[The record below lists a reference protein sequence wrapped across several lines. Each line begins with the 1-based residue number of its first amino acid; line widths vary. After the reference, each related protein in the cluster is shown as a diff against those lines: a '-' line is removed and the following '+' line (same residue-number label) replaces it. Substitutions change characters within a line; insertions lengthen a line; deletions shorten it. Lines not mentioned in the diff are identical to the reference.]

1 MGFKTG
7 IVGLP
12 NVGKSTLFN
21 ALTRTSSAQ
30 TANFPFCTID
40 PNVGE
45 VPVPDGRLQKLSK
58 IASSKVVIPTKMTF
72 VDIAGLVRG
81 ASRGEGLG
89 NKFLANIRECDAI
102 IHVLRCFRDSE
113 VTHVSGK
120 VDPIADADI
129 IETELLL
136 ADLEKVEKK
145 IISIEKK
152 ANSGDKDLKKSLGV
166 YQKILKGISDGV
178 PARAITFEEEDISI
192 VNALQ
197 LLTFKP
203 ILYVCNV
210 SENSAAHGNE
220 FSSKVQELVNLR
232 NAKMVI
238 ISAVIEE
245 EISKLEDYNDARL
258 FLEDLGLEEPGL
270 NRIINSGYNLL
281 NLQTF
286 FTVGPKEARAWTIP
300 KGALAP
306 EAAGRI
312 HSDFE
317 KGFIRAEII
326 SYEDYIKY
334 EGEQGAKEA
343 GKMKIEGKSYLVH
356 EGDIIHV
363 LFNL

>member
-1 MGFKTG
+1 MGFRTG

-45 VPVPDGRLQKLSK
+45 VPVPDNRLQELSK
-58 IASSKVVIPTKMTF
+58 IASSKVIIPAKMTF
-72 VDIAGLVRG
+72 VDIAGLVKG
-81 ASRGEGLG
+81 ASQGEGLG

-102 IHVLRCFRDSE
+102 IHVLRCFQDSKI
-113 VTHVSGK
+113 THVSNK

-136 ADLEKVEKK
+136 SDLETVERK
-145 IISIEKK
+145 IISIERK
-152 ANSGDKDLKKSLGV
+152 ANSGDKELKHSLVVFQRIVEAFSNGF
-166 YQKILKGISDGV
+166 
-178 PARAITFEEEDISI
+178 PARAIEFDEQEISLI
-192 VNALQ
+192 TPLQ
-197 LLTFKP
+197 LLTAKP

-210 SENSAAHGNE
+210 DESAAASGNK
-220 FSSKVQELVNLR
+220 FSRAVEELANSK
-232 NAKMVI
+232 NAKAVI

-245 EISKLEDYNDARL
+245 EISGLEDPEDAKL
-258 FLEDLGLEEPGL
+258 FLSDLGLDEPGL
-270 NRIINSGYNLL
+270 NRVISTGYNLL
-281 NLQTF
+281 NLNTF

-300 KGALAP
+300 EGSLAP
-306 EAAGRI
+306 HAAGKI
-312 HSDFE
+312 HTDFE

-326 SYEDYIKY
+326 TYEDYT
-334 EGEQGAKEA
+334 EFGGEQGAKEA
-343 GKMKIEGKSYLVH
+343 GKMKIEGKSYVVK

>member
-45 VPVPDGRLQKLSK
+45 VPVPDSRLQKLSK
-58 IASSKVVIPTKMTF
+58 IAASKIIIPTKMTF
-72 VDIAGLVRG
+72 VDIAGLVKG
-81 ASRGEGLG
+81 ASKGEGLG

-102 IHVLRCFRDSE
+102 IHVLRCFQDSE

-120 VDPIADADI
+120 VDPIADAEI

-136 ADLEKVEKK
+136 ADLETVEKRLIQSK
-145 IISIEKK
+145 KK
-152 ANSGDKDLKKSLGV
+152 ANGGDKDSKKSL
-166 YQKILKGISDGV
+166 ILLERLAKVLGDGF
-178 PARAITFEEEDISI
+178 PARTIEVAEEDVLTLNSF
-192 VNALQ
+192 Q
-197 LLTFKP
+197 LLTAKP

-210 SENSAAHGNE
+210 PEGSAAGGNE
-220 FSSKVQELVNLR
+220 FSVKVQELAKIR
-232 NAKMVI
+232 NANTVI

-245 EISKLEDYNDARL
+245 EISKLEDPLDVSM
-258 FLEDLGLEEPGL
+258 FLEDLGLDEPGL
-270 NRIINSGYNLL
+270 NRIIGTGYNLL
-281 NLQTF
+281 SLQTF
-286 FTVGPKEARAWTIP
+286 FTVGPKETRAWTIS

-306 EAAGRI
+306 QAAGKI

-326 SYEDYIKY
+326 SYGDYIKY
-334 EGEQGAKEA
+334 QGELGAKEA
-343 GKMKIEGKSYLVH
+343 GKMKMEGKAYIVQ

-363 LFNL
+363 LFNI

>member
-45 VPVPDGRLQKLSK
+45 VPVPDRRLQELSK
-58 IASSKVVIPTKMTF
+58 IASSKIIIPTKMTF

-102 IHVLRCFRDSE
+102 IHVLRCFQSSE

-120 VDPIADADI
+120 VDPISDADI

-136 ADLEKVEKK
+136 ADLETVQKR
-145 IISIEKK
+145 ITSIAKK
-152 ANSGDKDLKKSLGV
+152 ANSGDKESKKALIV
-166 YQKILKGISDGV
+166 FEKIMKAISDGI
-178 PARAITFEEEDISI
+178 PARAIKHEEEDIHI
-192 VNALQ
+192 VNTLQ
-197 LLTFKP
+197 LLTAKP

-210 SENSAAHGNE
+210 SESAAAKGNK
-220 FSSKVQELVNLR
+220 FSIEVEELVNSR
-232 NAKMVI
+232 KAKMVI

-245 EISKLEDYNDARL
+245 EISKLEDPEDARL

-270 NRIINSGYNLL
+270 NRIISSGYNLL

-286 FTVGPKEARAWTIP
+286 FTVGPNETRAWTIP
-300 KGALAP
+300 NGALAP
-306 EAAGRI
+306 QAAGKI

-326 SYEDYIKY
+326 SYADYVKHN
-334 EGEQGAKEA
+334 GEQGAKEA
-343 GKMKIEGKSYLVH
+343 GKMKIEGKSYSVQ

>member
-245 EISKLEDYNDARL
+245 EISRVN
-258 FLEDLGLEEPGL
+258 
-270 NRIINSGYNLL
+270 
-281 NLQTF
+281 F
-286 FTVGPKEARAWTIP
+286 F
-300 KGALAP
+300 
-306 EAAGRI
+306 
-312 HSDFE
+312 
-317 KGFIRAEII
+317 II
-326 SYEDYIKY
+326 SNYFIV
-334 EGEQGAKEA
+334 
-343 GKMKIEGKSYLVH
+343 KMRAS
-356 EGDIIHV
+356 
-363 LFNL
+363 